1 MIDSNGVLHLNVSIQ
16 TDEKFIDIDIAGE
29 KDPRLPYYEGAYV
42 VDPRKVS
49 QTLETANKSMSDDVT
64 INEIFYSEV
73 ENLSGG
79 NTAFI
84 GME

>member
-1 MIDSNGVLHLNVSIQ
+1 MIDSNGVLHLDVSIQ

-29 KDPRLPYYEGAYV
+29 KDPRLPYYEGSYV

-49 QTLETANKSMSDDVT
+49 QTLETANKSMSDDVVV
-64 INEIFYSEV
+64 NEIFYSEV
-73 ENLSGG
+73 GNVSGG
-79 NTAFI
+79 NTAYI